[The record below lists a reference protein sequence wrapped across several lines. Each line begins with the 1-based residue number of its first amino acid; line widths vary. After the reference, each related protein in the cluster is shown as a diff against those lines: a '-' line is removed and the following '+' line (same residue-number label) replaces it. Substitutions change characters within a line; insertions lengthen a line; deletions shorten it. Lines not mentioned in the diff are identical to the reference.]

1 MARFSEVMCRAS
13 VILLGVISF
22 GATLPI
28 LEKHIGEHGSAD
40 AFYQKAQ
47 AAGKTMR
54 EHLPAVKHVVQRK
67 PNHLNLTASTYLQ
80 PDEISKKLNDL
91 QAKFEELSEQ
101 NEAMRRMLDEKVN
114 LNQNK
119 DGLVGKLNKIYGE
132 SPVSDSL
139 GKLASDAHA
148 GIGFDDVKEQ
158 AILSEYI
165 SNHRNREAESVRKI
179 RNQTLS
185 SSISFL
191 KNRLR
196 QDSSSNETQAAVDI
210 IARILVQLRDPEGSK
225 SHVHLS
231 ENEISPGAPKREEFQ
246 NGSANVVKELELHPA
261 LASRTEPALNTNDS
275 DRATAAYIS
284 NSCFKI
290 DHDLIDLAG
299 LCASDF
305 VTYLYEALMI
315 SGFDAIHTTKHTMS
329 ILFVVTHYPII
340 PSINVIEFSFQTSCL
355 SLRTFQGKYL
365 SVLLMKNADYV
376 VGLYTDKD
384 DVRNTMETQSTVI
397 YLLAGDAVWLRLPPS
412 EDFALFSDKYRYS
425 TFTGFLLFKE

>member
-1 MARFSEVMCRAS
+1 MARFSEVVCRAS

-47 AAGKTMR
+47 AAGKAMR
-54 EHLPAVKHVVQRK
+54 DHLPSIKHVVQHK
-67 PNHLNLTASTYLQ
+67 PNHLNLTASTSLQ

-101 NEAMRRMLDEKVN
+101 NEAMRRMLDDKVS
-114 LNQNK
+114 LNQNI
-119 DGLVGKLNKIYGE
+119 DALVGKLNKIYGE
-132 SPVSDSL
+132 SPVSESL
-139 GKLASDAHA
+139 GKLANDAHA
-148 GIGFDDVKEQ
+148 EVGFDDEKEQ
-158 AILSEYI
+158 AILSQYI
-165 SNHRNREAESVRKI
+165 SNHRNREAELVRKI

-196 QDSSSNETQAAVDI
+196 QDSSSNETQSAVDI
-210 IARILVQLRDPEGSK
+210 IARILVQLRDPEDTK

-231 ENEISPGAPKREEFQ
+231 ETEISPGAPNREEFQ

-275 DRATAAYIS
+275 DRATAASRKIAFSVAATEPQLGVAGVAQAVQFQDILENKGEGFLAS
-284 NSCFKI
+284 NHTFICSVPGWYYF
-290 DHDLIDLAG
+290 
-299 LCASDF
+299 
-305 VTYLYEALMI
+305 TY
-315 SGFDAIHTTKHTMS
+315 
-329 ILFVVTHYPII
+329 
-340 PSINVIEFSFQTSCL
+340 

-376 VGLYTDKD
+376 VGVYTDKD

-412 EDFALFSDKYRYS
+412 QDFALFSDKYRYS

>member
-1 MARFSEVMCRAS
+1 MARFSEVVCRAS

-54 EHLPAVKHVVQRK
+54 EHLPAVKHVVQHK
-67 PNHLNLTASTYLQ
+67 PNHLNLTASTSLQ

-139 GKLASDAHA
+139 GKLANDAHA
-148 GIGFDDVKEQ
+148 EVGFDDVKEQ

-165 SNHRNREAESVRKI
+165 SNHRNREAELVRKI

-210 IARILVQLRDPEGSK
+210 IARILVQLRDPEESK
-225 SHVHLS
+225 SYVHLS
-231 ENEISPGAPKREEFQ
+231 ETEISPGAPNREEFQ

-275 DRATAAYIS
+275 DRATAASRKIAFSVAAIEPQLGVSGVPQAVQFQDILENMGEGFLAS
-284 NSCFKI
+284 NHTFICSVPGWYYF
-290 DHDLIDLAG
+290 
-299 LCASDF
+299 
-305 VTYLYEALMI
+305 TY
-315 SGFDAIHTTKHTMS
+315 
-329 ILFVVTHYPII
+329 
-340 PSINVIEFSFQTSCL
+340 